1 MRAKYNPFRIK
12 CKCQASVP
20 ELFRGAEKNLAPFFE
35 APGGQVTYDKSMT
48 ESAAPLRVDNISK
61 TYRGAFGGKGIQA
74 LRGVSLELRP
84 GEVFGLLGPNGA
96 GKTTLVKVA
105 LDILSADS
113 GQSWIFGLP
122 VKNARTRL
130 RVGYLPENHRFPPRL
145 TGRGLLQLTGRLHG
159 MSEDQINRRSDELL
173 ERVGMTRW
181 AGTRITK
188 YSKGMAQRVGIAQAL
203 IHDPDLVILDEPT
216 DGIDP
221 VGRAE
226 VGEIIR
232 ELKAAGKTALLN
244 SHALA
249 EIEQICDR
257 VAILHKGKVLK
268 VGSVDELTAV
278 GLQYVLTGSFGV
290 LTSDP
295 PPDVAVA
302 LERSAERLVVR
313 VSSEDK
319 LDLLTD
325 WLRSQGASIR
335 SLTQRTHT
343 LEEVF
348 MEMIDQKKESD

>member
-1 MRAKYNPFRIK
+1 
-12 CKCQASVP
+12 
-20 ELFRGAEKNLAPFFE
+20 
-35 APGGQVTYDKSMT
+35 MT
-48 ESAAPLRVDNISK
+48 ESAAPLSVDRISK
-61 TYRGAFGGKGIQA
+61 TYRGAFGSKGVQA
-74 LRGVSLELRP
+74 LRDVSLELQP
-84 GEVFGLLGPNGA
+84 GEIFGLLGPNGA

-113 GQSWIFGLP
+113 GQSRIFGLP
-122 VKNARTRL
+122 VRDAWTRL

-159 MSEDQINRRSDELL
+159 MAEDQISRRADELL

-181 AGTRITK
+181 AETRITK

-203 IHDPDLVILDEPT
+203 IHNPDLVILDEPT

-232 ELKAAGKTALLN
+232 ELKSDGKTALLN

-249 EIEQICDR
+249 EIERICDR
-257 VAILHKGKVLK
+257 VAILHKGQVLK
-268 VGSVDELTAV
+268 VGSVDEMTAV
-278 GLQYVLTGSFGV
+278 GLQYVITGSFGA
-290 LTSDP
+290 LNSDP
-295 PPDVAVA
+295 PPDVAST
-302 LERSAERLVVR
+302 LERSDERLVVR
-313 VSSEDK
+313 VSGEEK

-335 SLTQRTHT
+335 SLAQRTHT

-348 MEMIDQKKESD
+348 MEMIDKGKDAV

>member
-1 MRAKYNPFRIK
+1 
-12 CKCQASVP
+12 
-20 ELFRGAEKNLAPFFE
+20 
-35 APGGQVTYDKSMT
+35 MT

-61 TYRGAFGGKGIQA
+61 TYRGAFGSKGIQA

-84 GEVFGLLGPNGA
+84 GEIFGLLGPNGA

-113 GQSWIFGLP
+113 GQSWIFGFP
-122 VKNARTRL
+122 VRDARARL

-145 TGRGLLQLTGRLHG
+145 TGRGLLRLTGRLHG
-159 MSEDQINRRSDELL
+159 MADDQIDRRADELL
-173 ERVGMTRW
+173 ERVGMARW

-226 VGEIIR
+226 IGEIIR
-232 ELKAAGKTALLN
+232 ELKSAGKTALLN

-249 EIEQICDR
+249 EIERICDR
-257 VAILHKGKVLK
+257 VAILHKGQILR
-268 VGSVDELTAV
+268 VGSVKELTAI
-278 GLQYVLTGSFGV
+278 GLQYVITGSFSV

-295 PPDVAVA
+295 PPDVASV
-302 LERSAERLVVR
+302 LERSDERLVVR
-313 VSSEDK
+313 VSGEEK
-319 LDLLTD
+319 LDQLTD
-325 WLRSQGASIR
+325 WLRARKASIR

-348 MEMIDQKKESD
+348 MEMIDKGNESG

>member
-1 MRAKYNPFRIK
+1 MQMLGAPNGYNRTSRKY
-12 CKCQASVP
+12 S
-20 ELFRGAEKNLAPFFE
+20 LTFFE
-35 APGGQVTYDKSMT
+35 APGSRVTYYKSMT
-48 ESAAPLRVDNISK
+48 SSVAPLRADSISK
-61 TYRGAFGGKGIQA
+61 TYRGVLGGKGIQA
-74 LRGVSLELRP
+74 LKGVSLELKP
-84 GEVFGLLGPNGA
+84 GEIFGLLGPNGA

-113 GQSWIFGLP
+113 GQCWLFGLP
-122 VKNARTRL
+122 AKNARTRL

-159 MSEDQINRRSDELL
+159 MADDQINRRADELL
-173 ERVGMTRW
+173 ERVGMSRW

-232 ELKAAGKTALLN
+232 ELKSAGKTALLN

-257 VAILHKGKVLK
+257 VAILHKGEVLR
-268 VGSVDELTAV
+268 VGDVSEMTAI
-278 GLQYVLTGSFGV
+278 GLQYVLTGSFGA

-295 PPDVAVA
+295 PPEVAVA
-302 LERSAERLVVR
+302 LEKSDERLVVR

-319 LDLLTD
+319 LDQLTD
-325 WLRSQGASIR
+325 WLRSRGASIR
-335 SLTQRTHT
+335 SLTQRKHT

-348 MEMIDQKKESD
+348 MEMIDKGKGPG